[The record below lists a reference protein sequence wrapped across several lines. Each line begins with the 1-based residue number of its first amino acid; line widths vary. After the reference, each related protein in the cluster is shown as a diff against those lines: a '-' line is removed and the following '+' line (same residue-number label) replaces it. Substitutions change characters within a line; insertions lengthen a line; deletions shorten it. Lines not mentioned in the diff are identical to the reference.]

1 MEKEGIRLDQYLD
14 YSCLFKTRN
23 QAKKAIELG
32 RVKINGIEV
41 NSSYKVKVGD
51 EISIKFEYGEKI
63 VKVLKLLDKHIS
75 KKEAKNSYEVVKPYP
90 TPEILEKYKMDR
102 TLKELWTP
110 AKKPD
115 KKSRRKLKK
124 LKENF

>member
-1 MEKEGIRLDQYLD
+1 MEKEGVRLDQFLD

-41 NSSYKVKVGD
+41 NSSHKVKVGD
-51 EISIKFEYGEKI
+51 EISIKFEYGEKV
-63 VKVLKLLDKHIS
+63 VKILKLLDKHIP
-75 KKEAKNSYEVVKPYP
+75 KKEARNSYEVLQPYP
-90 TPEILEKYKMDR
+90 TPEILEKYKMDK

-115 KKSRRKLKK
+115 KKIRRKLKK